1 MESEKT
7 VYSYFSDTMLLKHLK
22 KGDRL
27 AFTEI
32 FERYWK
38 KVYNESYKRVQ
49 NPTLAESVTE
59 IVFVGLWEE
68 RENKRKQKLLPFLL
82 TSLRSHV
89 LQLYREGKAGPRV
102 ERRSSYS
109 MLTCIH
115 TGIN

>member
-22 KGDRL
+22 KSDRL

-38 KVYNESYKRVQ
+38 KVYNDSYKRIQ
-49 NPTLAESVTE
+49 NPTLAESITE
-59 IVFVGLWEE
+59 NVFVSLWEE
-68 RENKRKQKLLPFLL
+68 RENKKAQKLLPYLL

-89 LQLYREGKAGPRV
+89 LQLYREGKAEPQAK
-102 ERRSSYS
+102 RRSSYS
-109 MLTCIH
+109 MLTSIH
-115 TGIN
+115 NGIN